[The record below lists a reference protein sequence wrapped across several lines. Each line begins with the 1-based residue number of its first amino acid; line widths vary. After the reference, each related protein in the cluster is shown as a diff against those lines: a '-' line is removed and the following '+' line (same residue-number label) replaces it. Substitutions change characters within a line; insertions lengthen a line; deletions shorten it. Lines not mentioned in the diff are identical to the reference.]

1 MTTKKDEAKIAEQEE
16 PRSSYDHETG
26 VLTEPKPNDT
36 KVYRHQVD
44 PIRDPSVVEEE
55 GNGPIP
61 RTGDPFAHQRDAKAA
76 EKAGK
81 DETKADKAK
90 AKDEDKK

>member
-1 MTTKKDEAKIAEQEE
+1 MTTKKDNEKVQESE
-16 PRSSYDHETG
+16 DKRSHYDHETG
-26 VLTEPKPNDT
+26 TLSEPKPNDT

-44 PIRDPSVVEEE
+44 PIRDPAVVEEE

-81 DETKADKAK
+81 EEAK
-90 AKDEDKK
+90 ASKTKDEDKK